1 MRPRAR
7 LGPPFYAVHLGDAS
21 LVRGVS
27 TRCVLTLA
35 VRRVSFCCCVLG
47 YSGLGL
53 KPKLKPSKLNP
64 QTDLLGGWLGL
75 SPKALGHID
84 FAL

>member
-27 TRCVLTLA
+27 RRCVLTLA

-53 KPKLKPSKLNP
+53 KPKLKP

>member
-35 VRRVSFCCCVLG
+35 VRWVSFCCCVLG

-53 KPKLKPSKLNP
+53 KPKLKPKADKL
-64 QTDLLGGWLGL
+64 GSCLGL